1 MGKRLG
7 VLGAAIALGALAFG
21 VVSPALSA
29 SGDHDTQ
36 RTIRLVAINT
46 EFNFLD
52 LGAEGETLGDYFVF
66 THELRRRGKQVGQAS
81 GQCTVVSVTDPESEP
96 QCVVTASLRGGQITT
111 QVLIGPHGATG
122 DIVQA
127 ITGGTGT
134 YTGAEGE
141 LLIQGFED
149 KEIWTYRLGD

>member
-1 MGKRLG
+1 MEKRFGLLSAAVALVALAVG
-7 VLGAAIALGALAFG
+7 VVTPALG
-21 VVSPALSA
+21 S
-29 SGDHDTQ
+29 SGDDDA

-46 EFNFLD
+46 ESNFLD

-66 THELRRRGKQVGQAS
+66 THKLLRRGEQVGHVG
-81 GQCTVVSVTDPESEP
+81 GQCTIVSVAGVEPEP
-96 QCVVTASLRGGQITT
+96 QCVVTASVRGGQITT

-127 ITGGTGT
+127 ITGGSGK

-141 LLIQGFED
+141 LLIQGVSET
-149 KEIWTYRLGD
+149 KEIWTYRLED